1 MGLDKQLFI
10 FASKTDIMMY
20 LRNIFLLFVSNWIVA
35 QSINLRDKGG
45 FLKLNQINLS
55 STDVFEFCDTDYD
68 GFLEINLEVIK
79 NQILSENIS
88 QLGSSEGVYIST
100 SKGEILLVSDLN
112 TNPQITWQCNYS
124 NNSLLDI
131 AIDESSQYFIATGNK
146 VVHLDDVNCQVQQV
160 YNYSTPG
167 SIMALSFDRHQNLY
181 LGGFDSKVYRALAGS
196 YNQIAP
202 WHDFTEGYA
211 AGDFVMK
218 GDKMYVAWQ
227 KTNECFLYEVTV
239 SSDNDFISY
248 VNLGVIPNGTFGLAS
263 ELGELY
269 GVTPD
274 RLYKIN
280 VSDMSF
286 VDIIYNTSSVNGAW
300 YGAAGKNEAVTFN
313 VEVFE
318 TYSDAQ
324 NNNNPLPNQWVN
336 TVSEG
341 QTVYVSLINNL
352 NGSVLILPVDVVIN
366 IPPVYSLPNS
376 GINHCSNEQNAHLF
390 NLDQIKDQITSEAD
404 VAIKFYKT
412 NEDLINDLNELGNQ
426 LSIDSNQETIF
437 VSLINLDTGCKTSFS
452 FDLTVYNQPVCGVE
466 VLSYCVEDSNL
477 FQKEI
482 DLDNISN
489 MILGNQNEQEV
500 NVSYFL
506 SIEDAENNSNS
517 IENDNLIVSNVS
529 SVNLFV
535 RLDNNNSS
543 CYSICPFSIYFIQN
557 EFADLV
563 YETDIEEWSGSQ
575 NTILITLPDDEG
587 YVFSLDGIHYQEAPF
602 FEGLH
607 PGTYELYVQNR
618 KECKYFITSFYIL
631 NYPSFFTPNGDG
643 YNDFWKI
650 NFSEFEPDMEI
661 FIYDRY
667 GKLLK
672 QLAPNSEGWDGSY
685 LGNPMPSADY
695 WFTINRKREK
705 SIKGHFSLKR

>member
-1 MGLDKQLFI
+1 M
-10 FASKTDIMMY
+10 
-20 LRNIFLLFVSNWIVA
+20 
-35 QSINLRDKGG
+35 
-45 FLKLNQINLS
+45 
-55 STDVFEFCDTDYD
+55 
-68 GFLEINLEVIK
+68 
-79 NQILSENIS
+79 
-88 QLGSSEGVYIST
+88 
-100 SKGEILLVSDLN
+100 
-112 TNPQITWQCNYS
+112 
-124 NNSLLDI
+124 
-131 AIDESSQYFIATGNK
+131 
-146 VVHLDDVNCQVQQV
+146 
-160 YNYSTPG
+160 
-167 SIMALSFDRHQNLY
+167 
-181 LGGFDSKVYRALAGS
+181 
-196 YNQIAP
+196 
-202 WHDFTEGYA
+202 
-211 AGDFVMK
+211 
-218 GDKMYVAWQ
+218 
-227 KTNECFLYEVTV
+227 
-239 SSDNDFISY
+239 
-248 VNLGVIPNGTFGLAS
+248 
-263 ELGELY
+263 
-269 GVTPD
+269 
-274 RLYKIN
+274 
-280 VSDMSF
+280 
-286 VDIIYNTSSVNGAW
+286 
-300 YGAAGKNEAVTFN
+300 
-313 VEVFE
+313 
-318 TYSDAQ
+318 
-324 NNNNPLPNQWVN
+324 
-336 TVSEG
+336 
-341 QTVYVSLINNL
+341 
-352 NGSVLILPVDVVIN
+352 
-366 IPPVYSLPNS
+366 
-376 GINHCSNEQNAHLF
+376 
-390 NLDQIKDQITSEAD
+390 
-404 VAIKFYKT
+404 
-412 NEDLINDLNELGNQ
+412 
-426 LSIDSNQETIF
+426 
-437 VSLINLDTGCKTSFS
+437 
-452 FDLTVYNQPVCGVE
+452 
-466 VLSYCVEDSNL
+466 LSYCVEDSNL